1 MQAMADLTKRMTV
14 PEFTAKKRRGEKLC
28 MLTAYDYPMAALL
41 DRSGVD
47 AVLVGDSLGM
57 VVQGKSTTVPV
68 TLDQII
74 YHAEMVVRAVS
85 RALVVADMPFLT
97 CNVSIE
103 RSIENAGRILQETG
117 CQAVKME
124 GGAEQAQVIS
134 ALVSAG
140 IPVMAHVGLRPQY
153 VHVTGGYR
161 VQRDAEQLLRDAH
174 AAEAA
179 GAFSILLECIPAAVA
194 ADITSRLTIPT
205 IGIGAGKECDGQVL
219 VIHDLLGM
227 GGGYLPRF
235 VRQYADLGSAVREA
249 VGRFAEDVRTGQFPG
264 PAESYD

>member
-1 MQAMADLTKRMTV
+1 MQAMTDLTKRITV
-14 PEFTAKKRRGEKLC
+14 PEFAAKKRRGEKLC
-28 MLTAYDYPMAALL
+28 MLTAYDYSMAALL

-85 RALVVADMPFLT
+85 RALVVVDMPFLT
-97 CNVSIE
+97 CNVSVE

-117 CQAVKME
+117 CQAVKLE

-153 VHVTGGYR
+153 VHVMGGYR
-161 VQRDAEQLLRDAH
+161 VQRDAEQLLRDAN

-179 GAFSILLECIPAAVA
+179 GAFSILLECIPATVA
-194 ADITSRLTIPT
+194 AKITSTLAIPT

-219 VIHDLLGM
+219 VIHDLLGL

-235 VRQYADLGSAVREA
+235 VRQYADLGSAVTEA
-249 VGRFAEDVRTGQFPG
+249 VGRFAADVRTGRFPG

>member
-1 MQAMADLTKRMTV
+1 MQAMTDLTKRITV
-14 PEFTAKKRRGEKLC
+14 PEFAAKKRRGEKLC
-28 MLTAYDYPMAALL
+28 MLTAYDYSMAALL

-85 RALVVADMPFLT
+85 RALVVVDMPFLT
-97 CNVSIE
+97 CNVSVE

-117 CQAVKME
+117 CQAVKLE

-153 VHVTGGYR
+153 VHVMGGYR
-161 VQRDAEQLLRDAH
+161 VQRDAEQLLRDAN

-179 GAFSILLECIPAAVA
+179 GAFSILLECIPATVA
-194 ADITSRLTIPT
+194 AEITSTLAIPT

-219 VIHDLLGM
+219 VIHDLLGL

-235 VRQYADLGSAVREA
+235 VRQYADLGSAVTEA
-249 VGRFAEDVRTGQFPG
+249 VGRFAADVRTGRFPG